1 MSIKIAGAVSLCLIL
16 FTSGVL
22 AHGGGGGTTSQNNPP
37 QVSHQKSDTQVALDN
52 YREGLGN
59 LETASSL
66 EQKAGR
72 SGSERKAAK
81 HLKKANKQYG
91 RAKRKFAKA
100 IEHEPELYQAHSR
113 MGYARHQTGDYEG
126 ALKSYDIALRLKPRN
141 VQIIGDRA
149 LSHLA
154 LGRLAEVQ
162 SAHELLQKLDR
173 NAATDLRDKM
183 LAWQKTSDGEKLLS
197 GEASLAQFDR

>member
-1 MSIKIAGAVSLCLIL
+1 MSIKIAGAVSLCLVL
-16 FTSGVL
+16 FSSGVL
-22 AHGGGGGTTSQNNPP
+22 AHGGGGASKSNTAPA

-52 YREGLGN
+52 YREGVKY

-91 RAKRKFAKA
+91 KAKRKFAKA
-100 IEHEPELYQAHSR
+100 IEHEPQLYQAHSR

-126 ALKSYDIALRLKPRN
+126 ALKSYGIALGLKPRN
-141 VQIIGDRA
+141 AQIIGDRA
-149 LSHLA
+149 QSHLV

-162 SAHELLQKLDR
+162 SAHKLLQKLDR
-173 NAATDLRDKM
+173 RAAADLMDKM
-183 LAWQKTSDGEKLLS
+183 LAWQKTSDSDKLLPGDVS
-197 GEASLAQFDR
+197 IAQFDR

>member
-1 MSIKIAGAVSLCLIL
+1 M
-16 FTSGVL
+16 
-22 AHGGGGGTTSQNNPP
+22 
-37 QVSHQKSDTQVALDN
+37 
-52 YREGLGN
+52 
-59 LETASSL
+59 

-91 RAKRKFAKA
+91 KAKRKFAKA
-100 IEHEPELYQAHSR
+100 IEHEPQLYQAHSR

-141 VQIIGDRA
+141 AQIIGDRA
-149 LSHLA
+149 QSHLA

-162 SAHELLQKLDR
+162 SAHQQLQKLDR
-173 NAATDLRDKM
+173 SAAADLKDKM
-183 LAWQKTSDGEKLLS
+183 LAWQKTSDGDKPHS
-197 GEASLAQFDR
+197 GEASIAQFD